1 MGTYL
6 HSLATF
12 IFEVQLY
19 FACKILF
26 RMVGSGGWMG
36 VEIKTNSAQLGLGL
50 SLAKICFYVLFIRV
64 NNFAFD
70 DDGDG
75 QK

>member
-1 MGTYL
+1 
-6 HSLATF
+6 
-12 IFEVQLY
+12 
-19 FACKILF
+19 
-26 RMVGSGGWMG
+26 MV

-70 DDGDG
+70 DNG
-75 QK
+75 QKQV

>member
-1 MGTYL
+1 
-6 HSLATF
+6 
-12 IFEVQLY
+12 
-19 FACKILF
+19 
-26 RMVGSGGWMG
+26 MV

-50 SLAKICFYVLFIRV
+50 SVAKICFYILFIRV

-70 DDGDG
+70 DNC

>member
-1 MGTYL
+1 
-6 HSLATF
+6 
-12 IFEVQLY
+12 
-19 FACKILF
+19 
-26 RMVGSGGWMG
+26 MG

-50 SLAKICFYVLFIRV
+50 NLLKICFYILFTRV

-70 DDGDG
+70 DNG